1 MTDFHGCEVSVLEGD
16 ITDQSTEA
24 IVNAANPSLLGGGG
38 VDGAIHARAGPSLL
52 RECQEIRRT
61 TWPEGLPTGRA
72 VLTHGGQLPAR
83 FVIHTVGPVWRG
95 GNEGEA
101 QALRDAYT
109 SCLETAEEHGI
120 RSIAFPA
127 ISTGAFG
134 YPVRAAARVAAQSVL
149 DFLERSGSPEK
160 RLVGARL
167 SKVRFVLFSE
177 RVRIEFETALKE
189 TLAIRGSRS

>member
-24 IVNAANPSLLGGGG
+24 IVNAANPSLLGGDG